1 MPPGGEGTNGQQV
14 AKARMPTGGEGTN
27 SPGPPDTLHTVFTG
41 IVEELGEIA
50 ELNVTGSGAK
60 LAIRAPKLAPLAN
73 IGDSISI
80 SGCCLTV
87 IAINDDTLSFE
98 AVPETLSRTALGQ
111 LQAGDRVNLEDALRA
126 GEPFGGHLV
135 QGHVDGVGS
144 IIAIDGEG
152 DGYRITI
159 ETPETLRRYLAEK
172 GSIGVAGISL
182 TVAALRDDGFE
193 VAVIPH
199 TWDSTTVSRWKVGDQ
214 VNLEVDVIAKYV
226 ERLLH

>member
-1 MPPGGEGTNGQQV
+1 
-14 AKARMPTGGEGTN
+14 
-27 SPGPPDTLHTVFTG
+27 VFTG
-41 IVEELGEIA
+41 IVEELGVVA
-50 ELNVTGSGAK
+50 EVDVTDSGAR
-60 LAIRAPKLAPLAN
+60 IVVRAPKLAPLAR

-87 IAINDDTLSFE
+87 VEIDDDRLRFD
-98 AVPETLSRTALGQ
+98 AVPETLSRTSLGALE
-111 LQAGDRVNLEDALRA
+111 AGEHVNLEDALRA

-135 QGHVDGVGS
+135 QGHVDGVGEVAS
-144 IIAIDGEG
+144 IAPEG
-152 DGYRITI
+152 DGYRVAIR
-159 ETPETLRRYLAEK
+159 EPAALLRYLAEK

-199 TWDSTTVSRWKVGDQ
+199 TWNSTTVSGWEVGDP

-226 ERLLH
+226 ERLLP

>member
-1 MPPGGEGTNGQQV
+1 
-14 AKARMPTGGEGTN
+14 
-27 SPGPPDTLHTVFTG
+27 VFTG
-41 IVEELGEIA
+41 IVEELGVVA
-50 ELNVTGSGAK
+50 ELDVTDSGAR
-60 LAIRAPKLAPLAN
+60 IVVRAPKLAPLAA

-87 IAINDDTLSFE
+87 VEIDEDRLRFD
-98 AVPETLSRTALGQ
+98 AVPETLSRTSLGALKEGEH
-111 LQAGDRVNLEDALRA
+111 VNLEDALRA

-135 QGHVDGVGS
+135 QGHVDGVGEVAS
-144 IIAIDGEG
+144 IAPEG
-152 DGYRITI
+152 DGYRIAFRA
-159 ETPETLRRYLAEK
+159 PSQLLRYLAEK

-199 TWDSTTVSRWKVGDQ
+199 TWNSTTVSGWEVGDP

-226 ERLLH
+226 ERLLP

>member
-1 MPPGGEGTNGQQV
+1 
-14 AKARMPTGGEGTN
+14 
-27 SPGPPDTLHTVFTG
+27 VFTG

-50 ELNVTGSGAK
+50 ELDVTPSGAR
-60 LAIRAPKLAPLAN
+60 LGVRAPTLAPLAN

-87 IAINDDTLSFE
+87 VAIDNDLLRFE
-98 AVPETLSRTALGQ
+98 AVPETLSRTALGA
-111 LQAGDRVNLEDALRA
+111 LGIGDRVNLEDALRA

-135 QGHVDGVGS
+135 QGHVDGVGTVT
-144 IIAIDGEG
+144 AIEPEG

-159 ETPETLRRYLAEK
+159 EAPASMLRYLAEK

-199 TWDSTTVSRWKVGDQ
+199 TWNSTTVSRWKVGDP

-226 ERLLH
+226 ERLLPR

>member
-1 MPPGGEGTNGQQV
+1 
-14 AKARMPTGGEGTN
+14 
-27 SPGPPDTLHTVFTG
+27 VFTG
-41 IVEELGEIA
+41 IVEEVGVVA
-50 ELNVTGSGAK
+50 ELDVTASGAR
-60 LAIRAPKLAPLAN
+60 IVVRAPSLAPLAN

-87 IAINDDTLSFE
+87 VEIDGDLLRFD
-98 AVPETLSRTALGQ
+98 AVPETLSRTSLGALK
-111 LQAGDRVNLEDALRA
+111 AGDNVNLEDALRA

-135 QGHVDGVGS
+135 QGHVDGVGEVAS
-144 IIAIDGEG
+144 IEPEG
-152 DGYRITI
+152 DGYRIAI
-159 ETPETLRRYLAEK
+159 RAPAALLRYLAEK

-199 TWDSTTVSRWKVGDQ
+199 TWNSTTVSAWEVGDP

-226 ERLLH
+226 ERLLP

>member
-1 MPPGGEGTNGQQV
+1 
-14 AKARMPTGGEGTN
+14 
-27 SPGPPDTLHTVFTG
+27 VFTG

-50 ELNVTGSGAK
+50 EIDVEPTGAR
-60 LAIRAPKLAPLAN
+60 LAVQAPKLAPLAD

-87 IAINDDTLSFE
+87 VAIDNELLRFE
-98 AVPETLSRTALGQ
+98 AVPETLSRTSLGALRV
-111 LQAGDRVNLEDALRA
+111 GDRVNLEDALRA

-135 QGHVDGVGS
+135 QGHVDAVGEIS
-144 IIAIDGEG
+144 AIEPEG
-152 DGYRITI
+152 DGYRITVQ
-159 ETPETLRRYLAEK
+159 TPSEQMRYLAEK

-182 TVAALRDDGFE
+182 TVAALREDGFE

-199 TWDSTTVSRWKVGDQ
+199 TWNSTTVSRWKVGDP

-226 ERLLH
+226 ERLLP

>member
-1 MPPGGEGTNGQQV
+1 
-14 AKARMPTGGEGTN
+14 
-27 SPGPPDTLHTVFTG
+27 VFTG
-41 IVEELGEIA
+41 IVEELGTVA
-50 ELNVTGSGAK
+50 ELDVTASGARLGV
-60 LAIRAPKLAPLAN
+60 LAEKLAPLAA

-87 IAINDDTLSFE
+87 VSIDNGLLRFE
-98 AVPETLSRTALGQ
+98 AVPETLSRTSLGT
-111 LQAGDRVNLEDALRA
+111 LSVGDHVNLEDALRA

-135 QGHVDGVGS
+135 QGHVDGVGTIAS
-144 IIAIDGEG
+144 IEREG
-152 DGYRITI
+152 DGYRIAVG
-159 ETPETLRRYLAEK
+159 TPSGLLRYLAEK

-199 TWDSTTVSRWKVGDQ
+199 TWNSTTVSGWEVGDQ

-226 ERLLH
+226 ERLLPR